1 MREELAALGLIGLGG
16 VSAILAVAAT
26 ANPGLELELAVA
38 GTALAAGGGM
48 LVLWPSVR
56 HRYTPAP
63 PVIGSTLM
71 LLRDAFRSG
80 PLGRQA
86 IIAAVVSLEHR
97 RDPSATVGMN
107 PDEERRIL
115 ALDARGF
122 RSWLDERL
130 DRLERET

>member
-1 MREELAALGLIGLGG
+1 VREELAALVLFGLGG
-16 VSAILAVAAT
+16 VAAILGVAAT
-26 ANPGLELELAVA
+26 ANPGLEVELAVA
-38 GTALAAGGGM
+38 GTALAAFGGV

-56 HRYTPAP
+56 HRYAPAP
-63 PVIGSTLM
+63 PVVGATLM

-86 IIAAVVSLEHR
+86 IVAAVVSLEHR
-97 RDPSATVGMN
+97 RDPSAAVGMN

-115 ALDARGF
+115 ALDSRGF